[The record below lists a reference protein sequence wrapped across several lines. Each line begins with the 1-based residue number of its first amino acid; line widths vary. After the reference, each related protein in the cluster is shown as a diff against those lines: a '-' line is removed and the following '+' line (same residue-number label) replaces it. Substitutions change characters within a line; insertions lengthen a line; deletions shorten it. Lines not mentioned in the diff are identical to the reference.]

1 MQTPPARTSK
11 NTFLEKSSAKTG
23 KNRIKRGKNQS
34 KKAKK
39 EEFVQIARM

>member
-11 NTFLEKSSAKTG
+11 KYVLGEIIAKTG